1 MAIGAFK
8 TITQGIQEYLQD
20 QTFSQPLTVRR
31 GNYLTPEIRLDVA
44 TGYLLYVWP
53 FSKISTRAS
62 RGDWERNYVV
72 GLSLLKKIE
81 ATSSTDDVA
90 GIDDEDLAFALLD
103 EIEESLSTQEELPP
117 NSGFSFMTF
126 SPLGTDVPVVAELM
140 QKGVFAGGLK
150 MMFDSFD

>member
-8 TITQGIQEYLQD
+8 TITTGIKEYLEE

-31 GNYLTPEIRLDVA
+31 GNYLTPEVRLDVA

-53 FSKISTRAS
+53 FDRRSTRAS
-62 RGDWERNYVV
+62 RGDWERNYTI
-72 GLSLLKKIE
+72 GLSLMKKIE
-81 ATSSTDDVA
+81 PTSSSADQD
-90 GIDDEDLAFALLD
+90 GIDAEDEAFALLD
-103 EIEESLSTQEELPP
+103 EIEQSLGTQESMPP
-117 NSGFSFMTF
+117 NSEYAFMTF
-126 SPLGTDVPVVAELM
+126 SPLGPELPAVAELM